1 MSGGFR
7 RITGLLFL
15 AAVAG
20 LAVLWWPTETRR
32 ITKLVEQ
39 LTADASFKPTEG
51 NLLRLA
57 KVQSVTGRFTEDAVI
72 RFESL
77 GISEREAVGRE
88 AIHAA
93 LLLAQTLPAGLD
105 IKVTDID
112 VTLGPQ
118 PEEARVN
125 LTAGANSGKQ
135 EGFAAQEFLLQLVK
149 REGKWL
155 IRNVEAVKTLRR

>member
-7 RITGLLFL
+7 RIIGLLLL
-15 AAVAG
+15 AALAG

-39 LTADASFKPTEG
+39 LALDGSFKPSEG
-51 NLLRLA
+51 NFLRLA
-57 KVQSVTGRFTEDAVI
+57 KVQSVTGRFTEDAVL

-77 GISEREAVGRE
+77 GISEHEYDGRD
-88 AIHAA
+88 AIRA
-93 LLLAQTLPAGLD
+93 LMLLAQGLPTGLD

-112 VTLGPQ
+112 VTLGPL
-118 PEEARVN
+118 PTEARVN
-125 LTAGANSGKQ
+125 LTASANSGKQ
-135 EGFAAQEFLLQLVK
+135 EGFTAQEFLLQLVK

-155 IRNVEAVKTLRR
+155 IRSVEAVKTLRR

>member
-15 AAVAG
+15 AALVGWAA
-20 LAVLWWPTETRR
+20 LRWPTESRR

-39 LTADASFKPTEG
+39 LVQDGSFKPTEG
-51 NLLRLA
+51 NILRLA

-77 GISEREAVGRE
+77 GISEHEVVGRD
-88 AIHAA
+88 AIRA
-93 LLLAQTLPAGLD
+93 LMLLAQGLPTGLD
-105 IKVTDID
+105 LKVTDID
-112 VTLGPQ
+112 VTLGPL
-118 PEEARVN
+118 PDEARVN
-125 LTAGANSGKQ
+125 LTASANSGKQ
-135 EGFAAQEFLLQLVK
+135 EGFTAQEFLLQLVK

-155 IRNVEAVKTLRR
+155 IRKVEAVKTLRR